1 MFNKKS
7 GHGFAHP
14 VFLLIFIAVFAVV
27 GYAGYRVFQS
37 NSSGSSSHSKLAGG
51 SYDKE
56 ASQMLTN
63 GHCSGSGSVKI
74 GPFMPLDQISFIL
87 PYGLVIGGHVTP
99 IDHQYYNGL
108 LGNKALRDTYDVIAP
123 ADGILT
129 SIGHRGSRINTP
141 ANTVDVPSSDEY
153 RLQIVHTCSFITTLD
168 LQTSLSDGIKKQ
180 LPANWDPNKG
190 WNGEIKVKK
199 GEVLGKIGGQTLD
212 VFVWDLSKKLKG
224 FISYDAYN
232 SDSWKPFTAPVSEYY
247 DSSIKDKV
255 IAKYV
260 RTADPIDGKIDY
272 DVDGKLVGNWFQV
285 GTNGYMG
292 SSRPGEV
299 QNYWKGHLSV
309 APDFI
314 DPSQFNFSIGNYGS
328 YKGTSST
335 NQDSASKDNSGAEQ
349 FMAKEG
355 SPDPATIGQSN
366 GMVKYEL
373 VDKSYVLPN
382 GQAWDN
388 SSFASGIKARG
399 LGKVKATV
407 LVQLV
412 GQRLLKLEAFP
423 GKTAGQ
429 VSGFDSNAVMYDR
442 GQDAKPAPSTAT

>member
-1 MFNKKS
+1 MNKNQK
-7 GHGFAHP
+7 GFAHP
-14 VFLLIFIAVFAVV
+14 IFLLIFIAVLAVV
-27 GYAGYRVFQS
+27 GFAGYRVFQK
-37 NSSGSSSHSKLAGG
+37 NGGG
-51 SYDKE
+51 SNPVSQLAPGDYDKE

-63 GHCSGSGSVKI
+63 GHCSGSGPVKL
-74 GPFMPLDQISFIL
+74 GPFMPINQVSFIL
-87 PYGLVIGGHVTP
+87 PYGLVVGGHVTP

-108 LGNKALRDTYDVIAP
+108 LGNSALRDTYDVLAP
-123 ADGILT
+123 ADGTLT
-129 SIGHRGSRINTP
+129 SIGHRGSRVNTP

-168 LQTSLSDGIKKQ
+168 LQTSLSDEIKKQ

-224 FISYDAYN
+224 FVSYDAYN

-247 DSSIKDKV
+247 DPSIKAQV

-260 RTADPIDGKIDY
+260 RTAEPIDGKIDY
-272 DVDGKLVGNWFQV
+272 DIDGKLIGNWFEV

-292 SSRPGEV
+292 STRQGDT
-299 QNYWKGHLSV
+299 QNYWKGHLSI

-314 DPSQFNFSIGNYGS
+314 DPSQFNFSIGNYDS

-335 NQDSASKDNSGAEQ
+335 DQDGASNANSGAKQ

-355 SPDPATIGQSN
+355 SPNPANIGQSD
-366 GMVKYEL
+366 GIVKYEL
-373 VDKSYVLPN
+373 VQKSYYLPN

-388 SSFASGIKARG
+388 SSFATGIKARG
-399 LGKVKATV
+399 SSQVMGTV
-407 LVQLV
+407 LVQLT
-412 GQRLLKLEAFP
+412 GKRLLKFEAFP

-429 VSGFDSNAVMYDR
+429 VNGFDSSAVMYDR